1 MLPTDPDY
9 LHDVAIVGFGPTGAL
24 LANLLGR
31 AGRSVLVLERDLEVH
46 PLPRAVHFDGEA
58 MRIFQSAGLAEAVL
72 GVARPSSKG
81 MRFVNAAGET
91 LMERRG
97 LEGVGPQGWVNNW
110 YFHQPRLDSALR
122 DGASAMPNVTVAL
135 GQEVVRLDE
144 YANYVRLS
152 AGAPI
157 RSSGVTHQ
165 ARYVVG
171 CDGAR
176 SLVRRH
182 MGVDN
187 EDLGLHQPW
196 LVLDLLVDPASPR
209 AQALP
214 DHTMQLCDPGR
225 PMTIVHVGGRRRRW
239 EIMLMPGDDPLDA
252 IRPEKFWP
260 LLSRWIA
267 PEDAVVERAAIYTFH
282 STIARQWR
290 RRRLLL
296 AGDACHQTPPFLG
309 QGMCAGLRDA
319 ANLAWKLDAVLRRA
333 APDSLLDTYG
343 SERIAHV
350 RAFIDLAVY
359 LGSIIQATDRQ
370 GAAERDRHFRE
381 RGAEIFDF
389 PQPQLGP
396 GAHQAAPPPAGVV
409 FPQPRLPDGRLLD
422 EAIGWRFAVIGT
434 AQALGAVTPQTRRH
448 WHERD
453 IAVIDAGGPTIEAW
467 LAAHECGALIL
478 RPDRYVFGTAR
489 TSAELDALTSAL
501 PYAATGRDR

>member
-1 MLPTDPDY
+1 MQPTDPDY
-9 LHDVAIVGFGPTGAL
+9 LYDVAIVGFGPTGAL

-31 AGRSVLVLERDLEVH
+31 AGRSVLVLERDPEVH
-46 PLPRAVHFDGEA
+46 PLPRAVHFDGEV
-58 MRIFQSAGLAEAVL
+58 MRIFQTAGLAEAIL
-72 GVARPSSKG
+72 GVARPSAKG
-81 MRFVNAAGET
+81 MRFINAAGET

-97 LEGVGPQGWVNNW
+97 AEGVGPQGWVNNW

-122 DGASAMPNVTVAL
+122 EGAAALPNVTVAL
-135 GQEVVRLDE
+135 GHEVVRLDE
-144 YANYVRLS
+144 HADYVRLS
-152 AGAPI
+152 SGAPV
-157 RSSGVTHQ
+157 RVRGVTHQ

-196 LVLDLLVDPASPR
+196 LVLDLLIDPASPR

-214 DHTMQLCDPGR
+214 DHTMQLCDPSQ
-225 PMTIVHVGGRRRRW
+225 PMTIVHVGGRRHRW
-239 EIMLMPGDDPLDA
+239 EIMLMPGEDPDKA
-252 IRPEKFWP
+252 IRPENFWP

-267 PEDAVVERAAIYTFH
+267 PGDAVIERAAVYTFH

-319 ANLAWKLDAVLRRA
+319 ANLSWKLDAVLRRVA
-333 APDSLLDTYG
+333 SDALLDTYG
-343 SERIAHV
+343 SERIPHV
-350 RAFIDLAVY
+350 RAFIELAVY
-359 LGSIIQATDRQ
+359 LGSVIQATDKR
-370 GAAERDRHFRE
+370 GAAARDRHFRE
-381 RGAEIFDF
+381 QGAEVFDF

-396 GAHQAAPPPAGVV
+396 GARNPAAPPVGVV
-409 FPQPRLPDGRLLD
+409 FPQPRLPDGSLLD
-422 EAIGWRFAVIGT
+422 EAIGWRFAAIGT
-434 AQALGAVTPQTRRH
+434 RPALGGVSAQTRRR

-453 IAVIDAGGPTIEAW
+453 IAVIDDGVPTIEAW
-467 LAAHECGALIL
+467 LAAHDCAALIL

-501 PYAATGRDR
+501 PY